1 VEAQQQYG
9 DQVTFIGVPG
19 LSDISN
25 ALGFVEGTES
35 QSVPAIDDNGGE
47 IWNRFEVFS
56 QRTYV
61 FINDDGTVRQG
72 GYGNLENDVRDLI
85 AQ

>member
-1 VEAQQQYG
+1 MEVQQQYG

-25 ALGFVEGTES
+25 ARGFVDGTGS
-35 QSVPAIDDNGGE
+35 QSIPAIDDNGGE
-47 IWNRFEVFS
+47 IWDRFDVRA

-61 FINDDGTVRQG
+61 YINDDGTFRQA